1 MKTTTDGNVDV
12 KRPDEVELLREA
24 LNDLSDLPN
33 GLASG
38 LLDLLNKK
46 DDKHRAASIRELIE
60 EFARRISS
68 TPFSFGFATGRQSSR
83 SCSISKAEKA

>member
-1 MKTTTDGNVDV
+1 MKTTTDGNVDL

-38 LLDLLNKK
+38 LLELRTNE
-46 DDKHRAASIRELIE
+46 DDKRRPASICELIE
-60 EFARRISS
+60 EFAR
-68 TPFSFGFATGRQSSR
+68 
-83 SCSISKAEKA
+83 E